1 MGYSLFYHFENPEDI
16 NTFFL
21 FSKIIWNIPIPFPN
35 KNRNYILNVV
45 HFEVI
50 LIVIENTS
58 NFLIDAVI
66 TFMNI

>member
-1 MGYSLFYHFENPEDI
+1 M
-16 NTFFL
+16 FF
-21 FSKIIWNIPIPFPN
+21 PIPFPN

-58 NFLIDAVI
+58 NFLIDAVLYLKCLQ
-66 TFMNI
+66 FSFDNV